1 MKVLQINYINQ
12 MVAVELVMYWDL
24 CKGVSRV
31 VGSVDH
37 WLVTYWYSCIE
48 RNDYRYNTS
57 LIGY

>member
-37 WLVTYWYSCIE
+37 WLLS
-48 RNDYRYNTS
+48 
-57 LIGY
+57 IGIHVLNGMITATIQV